1 MSSTAPASPTPPD
14 AAPPDPAPEGKAQA
28 APPPS
33 PPPVPPQVGP
43 DPSLAGLRADID
55 RLDDSVHDLLMQRA
69 SLITQ
74 VAALGVQGKKIPFR
88 PGREAE
94 IIRRLLARHGGPL
107 PRRVLPRLW
116 RELFAAT
123 TAMQG
128 NFVITVC
135 EPDPP
140 GGFATLAREHFGVM
154 TPLRVHRSPAQAI
167 AEVSSGAATAAVLP
181 LPAEE
186 EPARAAWWT
195 ALLHR
200 DEPRIHV
207 VARLP
212 FWAPR
217 TEGASQAQAMVVAAA
232 APDRS
237 SRDRSLL
244 GFELPPEMSR
254 ARLAGALTSAGLA
267 PASIILRRDPA
278 GQIAHGLIDVD
289 GYVTDDDPRL
299 ANLGE
304 VRRPVVLG
312 AYAVPVEGEF

>member
-1 MSSTAPASPTPPD
+1 VVSRIA
-14 AAPPDPAPEGKAQA
+14 E
-28 APPPS
+28 
-33 PPPVPPQVGP
+33 
-43 DPSLAGLRADID
+43 
-55 RLDDSVHDLLMQRA
+55 
-69 SLITQ
+69 
-74 VAALGVQGKKIPFR
+74 LGAQGKKIPFR

-94 IIRRLLARHGGPL
+94 IVRRLLARHAGPL

-128 NFVITVC
+128 HFLITVC

-181 LPAEE
+181 LPVED
-186 EPARAAWWT
+186 EPARSAWWT

-232 APDRS
+232 APDAS

-244 GFELPPEMSR
+244 GFELPTEMSR
-254 ARLAGALTSAGLA
+254 ARLAGALTTAGLA
-267 PASIILRRDPA
+267 PASIILRRDPS
-278 GQIAHGLIDVD
+278 GQTAHGLIDVE

-299 ANLGE
+299 GNLGE
-304 VRRPVVLG
+304 AVRRPVVLG
-312 AYAVPVEGEF
+312 AYAVPVEGE

>member
-1 MSSTAPASPTPPD
+1 MSSIDPIPQD
-14 AAPPDPAPEGKAQA
+14 QPDPAE
-28 APPPS
+28 PPPS
-33 PPPVPPQVGP
+33 LP
-43 DPSLAGLRADID
+43 ALRAELD
-55 RLDDSVHDLLMQRA
+55 RLDDAMHDLLMQRA
-69 SLITQ
+69 RVVGH
-74 VAALGVQGKKIPFR
+74 VAALSTQGKKIPFR
-88 PGREAE
+88 PGREAD
-94 IIRRLLARHGGPL
+94 ILRRLLGRHTGPL
-107 PRRVLPRLW
+107 PRRVLPRIW

-128 NFVITVC
+128 AFVITVC
-135 EPDPP
+135 EPEPP
-140 GGFATLAREHFGVM
+140 GGFATLAREHFGVL

-181 LPAEE
+181 LPVEE

-212 FWAPR
+212 FWSPR

-232 APDRS
+232 APDP
-237 SRDRSLL
+237 SRHDRSLL

-267 PASIILRRDPA
+267 PASIILRRDPG

-299 ANLGE
+299 ATLGDTM
-304 VRRPVVLG
+304 RRPVVLG
-312 AYAVPVEGEF
+312 AYAVPVEGEP

>member
-1 MSSTAPASPTPPD
+1 MSSTD
-14 AAPPDPAPEGKAQA
+14 HAAPSPAETTAASEG
-28 APPPS
+28 P
-33 PPPVPPQVGP
+33 
-43 DPSLAGLRADID
+43 PSLADLRADLD
-55 RLDDSVHDLLMQRA
+55 RLDDGIHDLLMQRA
-69 SLITQ
+69 RVVTQ

-94 IIRRLLARHGGPL
+94 IIRRLLARHTGPL

-123 TAMQG
+123 TSMQG

-140 GGFATLAREHFGVM
+140 GGFATLAREHFGVT

-181 LPAEE
+181 MPAEE

-217 TEGASQAQAMVVAAA
+217 SEGASQARAMVVAAA
-232 APDRS
+232 APDPS
-237 SRDRSLL
+237 SHDRSLL

-254 ARLAGALTSAGLA
+254 ARLAGALTTAGLA
-267 PASIILRRDPA
+267 PASIILRRDPG

-299 ANLGE
+299 ARLGE
-304 VRRPVVLG
+304 SVQRPVVLG
-312 AYAVPVEGEF
+312 AYAVPVEGE

>member
-1 MSSTAPASPTPPD
+1 MPSSTTESPPASQ
-14 AAPPDPAPEGKAQA
+14 AASDPAR
-28 APPPS
+28 
-33 PPPVPPQVGP
+33 
-43 DPSLAGLRADID
+43 SLADLRAELD
-55 RLDDSVHDLLMQRA
+55 RLDDVIHDTLMRRA
-69 SLITQ
+69 SVVSQ
-74 VAALGVQGKKIPFR
+74 VAALGARGQKVPFR

-94 IIRRLLARHGGPL
+94 IIRRLLARHTGPL

-140 GGFATLAREHFGVM
+140 GGFATLAREHFGVS
-154 TPLRVHRSPAQAI
+154 TPLRVYRSPAQAI
-167 AEVSSGAATAAVLP
+167 ADVSSGAATAAVLP

-186 EPARAAWWT
+186 EPAGAAWWT

-212 FWAPR
+212 FWGPR
-217 TEGASQAQAMVVAAA
+217 VDGASLARAMVVAAA
-232 APDRS
+232 APDAS
-237 SRDRSLL
+237 SLDRSLL

-254 ARLAGALTSAGLA
+254 ARMTGTLTAAGL
-267 PASIILRRDPA
+267 PPTSIILRREA
-278 GQIAHGLIDVD
+278 GGQIAHALIEVN
-289 GYVTDDDPRL
+289 GYVADNDPRL
-299 ANLGE
+299 VELSAS
-304 VRRPVVLG
+304 VRQVVVLG
-312 AYAVPVEGEF
+312 AYAVPVDGVQ

>member
-1 MSSTAPASPTPPD
+1 MSSTDPASSTPTAL
-14 AAPPDPAPEGKAQA
+14 AAAGTETEPEG
-28 APPPS
+28 PS
-33 PPPVPPQVGP
+33 ADPV
-43 DPSLAGLRADID
+43 PSLADLRAELD
-55 RLDDSVHDLLMQRA
+55 RLDDATHDLLMQRA
-69 SLITQ
+69 RVVTQ

-94 IIRRLLARHGGPL
+94 IIRRLLARHSGAL

-140 GGFATLAREHFGVM
+140 GGFATLAREHFGM
-154 TPLRVHRSPAQAI
+154 LTPLRVHRSPAQAI

-217 TEGASQAQAMVVAAA
+217 TEGASQARAMVVAAA
-232 APDRS
+232 APDPS
-237 SRDRSLL
+237 SADRSLL
-244 GFELPPEMSR
+244 GFELPAEMSR
-254 ARLAGALTSAGLA
+254 ARLAGALTTAGLA
-267 PASIILRRDPA
+267 PASIILRRDPG
-278 GQIAHGLIDVD
+278 GQTAHGLIDVD

-299 ANLGE
+299 ASLGDAM
-304 VRRPVVLG
+304 RRPVVLG
-312 AYAVPVEGEF
+312 AYAVPVEGEP

>member
-1 MSSTAPASPTPPD
+1 MSSTDPD
-14 AAPPDPAPEGKAQA
+14 SSA
-28 APPPS
+28 
-33 PPPVPPQVGP
+33 PPVPAASGEAPPAVAP
-43 DPSLAGLRADID
+43 VPPAADPEPSLADLRAELD
-55 RLDDSVHDLLMQRA
+55 RLDDAMHDLLMQRA
-69 SLITQ
+69 QVVTR
-74 VAALGVQGKKIPFR
+74 VAALGAQGRKIPFR

-94 IIRRLLARHGGPL
+94 IIRRLLARHRGPL
-107 PRRVLPRLW
+107 PRRALPRLW
-116 RELFAAT
+116 RELLAAT

-135 EPDPP
+135 ESDPP

-181 LPAEE
+181 LPVED

-237 SRDRSLL
+237 SADRSLL

-254 ARLAGALTSAGLA
+254 ARLAGALTAAGLA

-278 GQIAHGLIDVD
+278 GHIAHGLIDVD

-299 ANLGE
+299 ASLGE
-304 VRRPVVLG
+304 AMRRPVVLG
-312 AYAVPVEGEF
+312 AYAVPVEGDQ

>member
-1 MSSTAPASPTPPD
+1 MSSTVPDSPVPPP
-14 AAPPDPAPEGKAQA
+14 APPPTAQPA
-28 APPPS
+28 APPP
-33 PPPVPPQVGP
+33 QEL
-43 DPSLAGLRADID
+43 SLADLRAELD
-55 RLDDSVHDLLMQRA
+55 RLDDAMHDLLMQRA
-69 SLITQ
+69 QVVTH
-74 VAALGVQGKKIPFR
+74 VAALGAQGKKVPFR

-94 IIRRLLARHGGPL
+94 IIRRLLARHTGPL

-140 GGFATLAREHFGVM
+140 GGFATLAREHFGM
-154 TPLRVHRSPAQAI
+154 FTPLRVHRSPAQAI

-181 LPAEE
+181 LPLEE
-186 EPARAAWWT
+186 EVARAAWWT

-217 TEGASQAQAMVVAAA
+217 SEGASQAQAMVVAAA

-267 PASIILRRDPA
+267 PASIILRRDPG

-289 GYVTDDDPRL
+289 GYVTDDDPRV
-299 ANLGE
+299 AGLGE
-304 VRRPVVLG
+304 AMRRPVVLG
-312 AYAVPVEGEF
+312 AYAVPVESEQ

>member
-1 MSSTAPASPTPPD
+1 MSSTAPAAPAPSD
-14 AAPPDPAPEGKAQA
+14 APPAQA
-28 APPPS
+28 EPPPE
-33 PPPVPPQVGP
+33 
-43 DPSLAGLRADID
+43 PSLAELRAELD
-55 RLDDSVHDLLMQRA
+55 RLDDAVHDLLMQRA
-69 SLITQ
+69 DVVAK
-74 VAALGVQGKKIPFR
+74 VAALGSQGRKVAFR

-94 IIRRLLARHGGPL
+94 ILRRLLARHRGPL
-107 PRRVLPRLW
+107 PKRVLPRLW

-140 GGFATLAREHFGVM
+140 SGFATLAREHFGVL

-200 DEPRIHV
+200 DEPRIHI

-217 TEGASQAQAMVVAAA
+217 SEGASQAQAMVVAAA
-232 APDRS
+232 APDAS
-237 SRDRSLL
+237 SHDRSIL
-244 GFELPPEMSR
+244 GFELLPEMSR
-254 ARLAGALTSAGLA
+254 ARLAGALTTAGLA

-278 GQIAHGLIDVD
+278 GSVAHGLIDVE
-289 GYVTDDDPRL
+289 GYVTDADPRL
-299 ANLGE
+299 AALGDA
-304 VRRPVVLG
+304 VQRPVVLG
-312 AYAVPVEGEF
+312 AYAVPAEGEP

>member
-1 MSSTAPASPTPPD
+1 MSSIEPIPQD
-14 AAPPDPAPEGKAQA
+14 QPDPAE
-28 APPPS
+28 APP
-33 PPPVPPQVGP
+33 
-43 DPSLAGLRADID
+43 SLPALRAELD
-55 RLDDSVHDLLMQRA
+55 RLDDALHDLLMQRA
-69 SLITQ
+69 RVVTQ
-74 VAALGVQGKKIPFR
+74 VASLSTQGRKIPFR
-88 PGREAE
+88 PGREAD
-94 IIRRLLARHGGPL
+94 ILRRLLARHAGPL
-107 PRRVLPRLW
+107 PRRLLPRLW

-128 NFVITVC
+128 AFVITVC

-140 GGFATLAREHFGVM
+140 GGFATLAREHFGVL

-181 LPAEE
+181 LPVEE

-212 FWAPR
+212 FWSPR

-232 APDRS
+232 APDP
-237 SRDRSLL
+237 SRHDRSLL

-267 PASIILRRDPA
+267 PASIILRRDPG

-299 ANLGE
+299 ATLGDTM
-304 VRRPVVLG
+304 RRPVVLG
-312 AYAVPVEGEF
+312 AYAVPVEGEP

>member
-1 MSSTAPASPTPPD
+1 L
-14 AAPPDPAPEGKAQA
+14 AA
-28 APPPS
+28 
-33 PPPVPPQVGP
+33 
-43 DPSLAGLRADID
+43 LRAELD
-55 RLDDSVHDLLMQRA
+55 RLDDAMHDLLMQRA
-69 SLITQ
+69 GVVTR
-74 VAALGVQGKKIPFR
+74 VAALGAQGKKVPFR

-94 IIRRLLARHGGPL
+94 IIRRLLARHTGPL

-123 TAMQG
+123 TSMQG
-128 NFVITVC
+128 HFVITVC

-140 GGFATLAREHFGVM
+140 AGFATLAREHFGVT
-154 TPLRVHRSPAQAI
+154 TPLRVHPSPAQAI

-181 LPAEE
+181 VPVEE

-217 TEGASQAQAMVVAAA
+217 AEGTARTQAMVVAAA

-237 SRDRSLL
+237 SHDRSLL
-244 GFELPPEMSR
+244 GFELPLEMSR
-254 ARLAGALTSAGLA
+254 ARLTAALAGAGFS
-267 PASIILRRDPA
+267 PSSIILRRDPA
-278 GQIAHGLIDVD
+278 AQIAHGLIDVD
-289 GYVTDDDPRL
+289 GYVPDDDSRL
-299 ANLGE
+299 GSLRRS
-304 VRRPVVLG
+304 VRELVVLG
-312 AYAVPVEGEF
+312 AYAVPVEDVS

>member
-1 MSSTAPASPTPPD
+1 MSTTAPDRADPPAET
-14 AAPPDPAPEGKAQA
+14 AAEAT
-28 APPPS
+28 PS
-33 PPPVPPQVGP
+33 PE
-43 DPSLAGLRADID
+43 PSLAELRAELD
-55 RLDDSVHDLLMQRA
+55 RLDDAMHDLLMQRA
-69 SLITQ
+69 RVIT
-74 VAALGVQGKKIPFR
+74 VIARLGTDAKRAPFR

-94 IIRRLLARHGGPL
+94 IVRRLLARHQGPL

-140 GGFATLAREHFGVM
+140 GGFATLAREHFGM
-154 TPLRVHRSPAQAI
+154 LTPLRMHRSPAQAI

-200 DEPRIHV
+200 DQPRIHI

-217 TEGASQAQAMVVAAA
+217 TEGSSQAQAMVVAAA
-232 APDRS
+232 PPDQS

-254 ARLAGALTSAGLA
+254 ARLAGALTTVGLA

-278 GQIAHGLIDVD
+278 AQTAHGLIDVD
-289 GYVTDDDPRL
+289 GYVTDDDARL
-299 ANLGE
+299 ASLGE
-304 VRRPVVLG
+304 AVQRPVVLG
-312 AYAVPVEGEF
+312 CYAVPAEGETP

>member
-1 MSSTAPASPTPPD
+1 MSSTDPDRPPPAD
-14 AAPPDPAPEGKAQA
+14 QA
-28 APPPS
+28 AAAEAQ
-33 PPPVPPQVGP
+33 PVL
-43 DPSLAGLRADID
+43 SLADLRGELD
-55 RLDDSVHDLLMQRA
+55 RLDDSLHDLLMQRA
-69 SLITQ
+69 KVVTQ
-74 VAALGVQGKKIPFR
+74 VATLGAQGKKIPFR

-94 IIRRLLARHGGPL
+94 IIRRLLARHNGPL

-128 NFVITVC
+128 NFAITVC
-135 EPDPP
+135 ETDPP
-140 GGFATLAREHFGVM
+140 GGFATLAREHFGVN

-217 TEGASQAQAMVVAAA
+217 AEGASQARAMVVAAA
-232 APDRS
+232 APDAS
-237 SRDRSLL
+237 SHDRSLL

-254 ARLAGALTSAGLA
+254 ARLAGALTTAGLA

-278 GQIAHGLIDVD
+278 GQTAHGLIDVD

-299 ANLGE
+299 ASLGE
-304 VRRPVVLG
+304 AVRRPVVLG
-312 AYAVPVEGEF
+312 AYAVPVEGEV